1 MSATVS
7 TPSGDENWQLDGY
20 PFADRL
26 REALIEVEDKGH
38 GDLPKWRAALADLPP
53 LIADATEFSP
63 MLHAAGRITDAQS
76 SQLEKALRVFH
87 PWRKGPFQ
95 LFNQYIDTEW
105 RSDWKWER
113 VLPHLQPLKGRRV
126 LDVGC
131 GNGYYLWRMLGE
143 GAEQVLGIDPMWLF
157 RMQYRVLAHFFSPVL
172 APSQHVEML
181 PLGIDE
187 LPAETAYF
195 DTVFSMGVLYHRR
208 EPVQHIQQLLGHL
221 RSGGELVLETLVIPG
236 DEDAVLDP
244 LLGDDKGRYAQMRN
258 VHALPTVSRLEK
270 WLQEAGAENVRCVD
284 VADTSTEEQRS
295 SAWMWFHSL
304 PQFLD
309 AADAS
314 KTVEGHPAPRRAV
327 VIARRT

>member
-1 MSATVS
+1 MSAPEVAGAAGES
-7 TPSGDENWQLDGY
+7 WQLDDY
-20 PFADRL
+20 PFAEGL
-26 REALIEVEDKGH
+26 REALTSVEEKGH
-38 GDLPKWRAALADLPP
+38 GDLPKWRAALSQLPP
-53 LIADATEFSP
+53 LLANAIEFSP
-63 MLHAAGRITDAQS
+63 MLNAAGPILAEQSAQLK
-76 SQLEKALRVFH
+76 QVLQVFH

-95 LFNQYIDTEW
+95 LFDHYIDTEW

-157 RMQYRVLAHFFSPVL
+157 RMQYRVLAQFFSPAL
-172 APSQHVEML
+172 APAQQVEML
-181 PLGIDE
+181 PVGIDE
-187 LPAETAYF
+187 LPAQTEYF

-208 EPVQHIQQLLGHL
+208 DPVQHIRQLLGHL

-236 DEDAVLDP
+236 DDDVVLDP
-244 LLGDDKGRYAQMRN
+244 LLESDKGRYAQMRN
-258 VHALPTVSRLEK
+258 VHALPTVKRLTQ
-270 WLQEAGAENVRCVD
+270 WLQIAGAESVCCVD
-284 VADTSTEEQRS
+284 EADTSTEEQRS
-295 SAWMWFHSL
+295 TSWMWFHSL

-309 AADAS
+309 AADAR

-327 VIARRT
+327 MIARRA